1 MRAIGELLSSPPLR
15 LVASYAV
22 MSSPNPLRV
31 WRAELSLDCQTTV
44 LPSYSLII
52 PSQMWFGVVK
62 GYESRTDVE
71 MKFSRAYCGLIICAI
86 SMTTMV
92 LCSPCY
98 TFYILCAEAGVAW
111 PLHEC
116 GSLSLKAA
124 TWAR

>member
-1 MRAIGELLSSPPLR
+1 MAVGEGVRAIGELLSSSMLR
-15 LVASYAV
+15 LLASYSV
-22 MSSPNPLRV
+22 MSSPNPLRG
-31 WRAELSLDCQTTV
+31 WRAELSLDGAALLQ
-44 LPSYSLII
+44 SFII

-92 LCSPCY
+92 LCSLCY

-116 GSLSLKAA
+116 GSLSL
-124 TWAR
+124 